1 MQDKGRGVVIMDSS
15 KHIEKCL
22 SILDNKNFVKI
33 TDDPTERTEC
43 KIQRCN
49 RKIKNKISK
58 TEYLQLDP
66 TDSSPGKFYGTAK
79 IHKLPNVGYITE
91 LPLVS
96 NIGTSSYCLSKYLAK
111 LLPSLSQSEYTVK
124 NTKEFVQD

>member
-33 TDDPTERTEC
+33 TDDLTELTEC

-49 RKIKNKISK
+49 RKTKNKISK
-58 TEYLQLDP
+58 TEYL
-66 TDSSPGKFYGTAK
+66 
-79 IHKLPNVGYITE
+79 
-91 LPLVS
+91 
-96 NIGTSSYCLSKYLAK
+96 
-111 LLPSLSQSEYTVK
+111 
-124 NTKEFVQD
+124 